1 MGFSDY
7 YTINEVS
14 VKSNRDVRFLAS
26 SNNRSEWPEKVKD
39 VINATDVSGVKKDIV
54 FIISD
59 RSSQFVMNL
68 ISNGNNLSY
77 SVREL
82 SFNWLESNGLTTDD
96 QGKFG
101 FYFDMEAKEFVYQEN
116 GRQQIL
122 ERDFS
127 YGDVDY
133 FFDKLTY
140 INKLCESRRE
150 FTLFSKLY
158 YIDKFSPEEVS
169 KLKSNISTPRWFL
182 SSLKDDDYRKS
193 SKGFFGNL
201 FNYN

>member
-26 SNNRSEWPEKVKD
+26 SSNRSEWPEKVKD
-39 VINATDVSGVKKDIV
+39 VINATYVSGVKKDIV

-59 RSSQFVMNL
+59 RSGQFVMNL

-101 FYFDMEAKEFVYQEN
+101 FYFDIEAKEFIYQEN

-127 YGDVDY
+127 FGDIDY

-150 FTLFSKLY
+150 FTIFSKLY

-169 KLKSNISTPRWFL
+169 KLRSNISTPRWFL
-182 SSLKDDDYRKS
+182 SSLKDDDYRKA